1 MVGGLLKAQLR
12 HLANENLGEV
22 PKLRTKGV
30 TPTSRYPFRRIANG
44 CPPIGLQ
51 ITACS
56 EHEVGRLQSEA
67 EDRDVC
73 LGAQLE
79 QGQRRQNRRKAP
91 VARMSEAQVEIAAR
105 GMKNHC
111 SVC

>member
-30 TPTSRYPFRRIANG
+30 SATSRYPFRRIANG
-44 CPPIGLQ
+44 CAPIGLQ

-56 EHEVGRLQSEA
+56 EHES
-67 EDRDVC
+67 C
-73 LGAQLE
+73 S
-79 QGQRRQNRRKAP
+79 RKAAP
-91 VARMSEAQVEIAAR
+91 LFDASQGAT
-105 GMKNHC
+105 
-111 SVC
+111 

>member
-30 TPTSRYPFRRIANG
+30 SPTSRYPFRRIANG

-56 EHEVGRLQSEA
+56 EHESQCFRS
-67 EDRDVC
+67 
-73 LGAQLE
+73 
-79 QGQRRQNRRKAP
+79 RKAAP
-91 VARMSEAQVEIAAR
+91 LFDASQGAT
-105 GMKNHC
+105 
-111 SVC
+111 